1 MENSLQFREKTQ
13 VAIDRYLNLSATNEI
28 AIGIYR
34 KGKIGYITSQ
44 ADLHRKFDIG
54 SISKTFTAHHI
65 LKLCHEGILDL
76 DTSVDRYLPL
86 KEGKYPTI
94 RQLLT
99 HTAGYG
105 PLTPMEITVPK
116 LLTKRYQKANP
127 YRGVKVSDVI
137 SCLERRNRCRGN
149 YTYHYSDFPYAVLA
163 SVSLAVTGKTIAE
176 NLHSLV
182 EEDFC
187 FENTVIGVGKRQANT
202 FLKAKPIEPWHW
214 EEDNPYI
221 AGGGI
226 VSDIVDMTAYA
237 ALQIE
242 SELPFVGMT
251 HVLEESSFSKRGN
264 IGTTLGWRT
273 YKKSNQLWH
282 VGGVGTFRSSMIV
295 NCHSKLAVVVLG
307 NAKGVRNA
315 NVHYLAKMLY
325 SDLKNRRI
333 KIIE

>member
-1 MENSLQFREKTQ
+1 MENSLRFRNKTQ
-13 VAIDRYLNLSATNEI
+13 SAIDRYLNLYATNEI
-28 AIGIYR
+28 SIGIYK
-34 KGKIGYITSQ
+34 KGKVGYFTSKG
-44 ADLHRKFDIG
+44 DLHRKFDIG

-65 LKLCHEGILDL
+65 LKLCHKGILDL
-76 DTSVDRYLPL
+76 DASVDRYLPL
-86 KEGKYPTI
+86 KKGKYPTI

-105 PLTPMEITVPK
+105 PLTPVEMTVPK
-116 LLTKRYQKANP
+116 LLAKRYQKANP
-127 YRGVKVSDVI
+127 YRGVKTEDVL

-149 YTYHYSDFPYAVLA
+149 YTYCYSDFPYAVLA
-163 SVSLAVTGKTIAE
+163 AVSFSVTGKTIAE
-176 NLHSLV
+176 DLNCLIK
-182 EEDFC
+182 EDFG
-187 FENTVIGVGKRQANT
+187 FSNTEIASKGRTANT

-226 VSDIVDMTAYA
+226 VSDIVDMTAYG

-242 SELPFVGMT
+242 SDLPFVGMT
-251 HVLEESSFSKRGN
+251 HILQESSFSKRGN

-273 YKKSNQLWH
+273 YKQSNQLWH

-295 NCHSKLAVVVLG
+295 NCHSGMVVVVLG
-307 NAKGVRNA
+307 NAKGIRNA

-325 SDLKNRRI
+325 SDLKNKRI
-333 KIIE
+333 KFE